1 MALVEL
7 ILALL
12 LNTAGQLFFK
22 RAAMSGSAEGA
33 PAHRA
38 HFSGWFLAGAGS
50 LVTSMLLWVLV
61 LRTLPL
67 TLVYPFTGVNFI
79 VVPLASH
86 WLWKEPLP
94 RMRLVGIFVILVGVC
109 LVARPGS

>member
-1 MALVEL
+1 LALVEL

-12 LNTAGQLFFK
+12 LNTAGQLLFK

>member
-1 MALVEL
+1 MAYFQL

-12 LNTAGQLFFK
+12 LNIAGQLLFK
-22 RAAMSGSAEGA
+22 RAAMSGSAKGA
-33 PAHRA
+33 HALKAHL
-38 HFSGWFLAGAGS
+38 SGWFVAGAGS
-50 LVTSMLLWVLV
+50 LVTSMLFWVLV

-94 RMRLVGIFVILVGVC
+94 RMRLVGIFVILVGVA